1 MQSATFVPV
10 RESMLAATGFRPQP
24 GDSLFNVQS
33 SKVLFPSPASG
44 RGSRLFLLVHVLVHV
59 TSLITSI
66 VLLAQA
72 GSKLNDDGV
81 QATQAALTL
90 SFVTLLLGIGTIV
103 GISAATK
110 RPFDYSFG
118 LVAIVWLF
126 LCSFGLLLLASIHIS
141 NAVDSTHAS
150 RVTCL
155 FAVLFQS
162 LGLAFVYA
170 SIASGLSAS
179 IPSEKKVAAIAQAVA
194 TGTMMPM
201 KEGEGM

>member
-1 MQSATFVPV
+1 V
-10 RESMLAATGFRPQP
+10 
-24 GDSLFNVQS
+24 
-33 SKVLFPSPASG
+33 
-44 RGSRLFLLVHVLVHV
+44 FLLVHVLVHV
-59 TSLITSI
+59 VSLITSI
-66 VLLAQA
+66 VLLAQV
-72 GSKLNDDGV
+72 GSSLGDDGV
-81 QATQAALTL
+81 HATQASLTL
-90 SFVTLLLGIGTIV
+90 SFITLLAGIATII

-126 LCSFGLLLLASIHIS
+126 LCSFGLLILASIHIS

-155 FAVLFQS
+155 FGVLFQS

-194 TGTMMPM
+194 TGTMIPI
-201 KEGEGM
+201 KEGEDLM